1 VEFDSKYKMNKI
13 ILTKE
18 DILRA
23 QKYTKSNRAAA
34 RYLGISYNIYKGF
47 AKLFK
52 NEDGKTLFELHL
64 NPSGKGIKKHLG
76 GYGKSKK
83 NIKAALMDVL
93 EGRIDIAN
101 YTIDILKTRLVQE
114 GYLLE
119 ECKSCKFNERRVIDY
134 KVPLVLN
141 FKDKNK
147 KNWKLEN
154 LEFLCY
160 NCYFLHIGN
169 IWSENQLQQMEDYQ
183 MDSNKFNKDPQFDWE
198 LDETHIN
205 HLKELGLWDT
215 KTFEEGDE
223 FIDRL

>member
-1 VEFDSKYKMNKI
+1 MNKI

-52 NEDGKTLFELHL
+52 NEEGKTLFELHL